1 MAGRENTKL
10 RGDPPTRCATPAGQ
24 VRLFALQSFW
34 YVKSSYALRNSGVTW
49 ESESDGEKRQ
59 KLSTLDPRL
68 STLHF
73 GKIID
78 SKIIGEETTKDTNFH
93 EQPTVQGKAD
103 SLWRRMQK
111 AEKLKSEKHEKIAV
125 IKLDYRR

>member
-1 MAGRENTKL
+1 MAGRRSKV
-10 RGDPPTRCATPAGQ
+10 RGDLPTSSATPAGR

-34 YVKSSYALRNSGVTW
+34 YVKSAYALCGSGVTR
-49 ESESDGEKRQ
+49 ESESDGEKQQ
-59 KLSTLDPRL
+59 KLSTLAPRL

-111 AEKLKSEKHEKIAV
+111 AEKLKSNKHEK
-125 IKLDYRR
+125 LR

>member
-1 MAGRENTKL
+1 MAGRGDTKV

-59 KLSTLDPRL
+59 KLSTL
-68 STLHF
+68 HF

-93 EQPTVQGKAD
+93 EKPTVQAKAD
-103 SLWRRMQK
+103 SLWRRTQ
-111 AEKLKSEKHEKIAV
+111 
-125 IKLDYRR
+125 RRKN

>member
-68 STLHF
+68 STLDPRLSTLDPRLSTLHF

-93 EQPTVQGKAD
+93 EKPTVQAKAD
-103 SLWRRMQK
+103 SLWRRTQ
-111 AEKLKSEKHEKIAV
+111 
-125 IKLDYRR
+125 RRKN

>member
-1 MAGRENTKL
+1 MAGRKNTKL

-59 KLSTLDPRL
+59 KLSTLAPRL

-73 GKIID
+73 GKII
-78 SKIIGEETTKDTNFH
+78 GEETTKGTNFH
-93 EQPTVQGKAD
+93 EQPTV
-103 SLWRRMQK
+103 
-111 AEKLKSEKHEKIAV
+111 
-125 IKLDYRR
+125 

>member
-1 MAGRENTKL
+1 VIRL
-10 RGDPPTRCATPAGQ
+10 RAA
-24 VRLFALQSFW
+24 RLRRD
-34 YVKSSYALRNSGVTW
+34 KSACDLRSSGVTW

-93 EQPTVQGKAD
+93 EKPTVQAKAD
-103 SLWRRMQK
+103 SLWRRTQ
-111 AEKLKSEKHEKIAV
+111 
-125 IKLDYRR
+125 RRKN